1 MNIGRY
7 WPQVMIAAECIEVTL
22 PPFKSNITKVC
33 NVIMTLVFTAAVGE
47 KIIKISLFLA
57 DFTRQIANP
66 SPQKYI
72 LSWALIEIDKCVFLI
87 FVGVIISWID
97 MIETISS
104 RLYVLCRS
112 KKYNCSENQPEYHKI
127 PISISIYFWK
137 QFLENTQVS
146 NVS

>member
-72 LSWALIEIDKCVFLI
+72 LSWALIQIDKCVFLI
-87 FVGVIISWID
+87 FVGVIISKVQL
-97 MIETISS
+97 T
-104 RLYVLCRS
+104 
-112 KKYNCSENQPEYHKI
+112 
-127 PISISIYFWK
+127 
-137 QFLENTQVS
+137 
-146 NVS
+146 